1 MSTLCILGGIAAER
15 SKWEIEGWDC
25 VDVKVGTS
33 VLPNP
38 PFPLG
43 VGANLEAKIKTLSE
57 EMCCKIS

>member
-1 MSTLCILGGIAAER
+1 MLHIFGGRAAER
-15 SKWEIEGWDC
+15 SKQETEGWDC
-25 VDVKVGTS
+25 VDVEMGTS

-57 EMCCKIS
+57 EMRCKIS